1 MNITITGKDLK
12 ATEAIKDYTQK
23 KLTRI
28 EKYFGEDANVD
39 VTVTIKKENA
49 ASEVAEMYVTV
60 KGMSFKAVTEDKD
73 LYASIDKDIDIL
85 EGQIRKAKAKKEKM
99 QKDSSI
105 KQMNISGVAEEKMV
119 EDEVIK
125 SIYYELKPISVED
138 AKLKL
143 QERSGNVFYTFVNVD
158 TGKVNVIFKL
168 KDSKNYGLV
177 EPEA

>member
-1 MNITITGKDLK
+1 MNITITGKELK
-12 ATEAIKDYTQK
+12 ATEAIKDYAEK

-28 EKYFGEDANVD
+28 EKYFGDEAID

-49 ASEVAEMYVTV
+49 TSEIAEMYVTV
-60 KGMSFKAVTEDKD
+60 KGMSYKAVTEDKD

-99 QKDSSI
+99 MKDSSI
-105 KQMNISGVAEEKMV
+105 KQMNFAGVPEVKV
-119 EDEVIK
+119 ENEVVK
-125 SIYYELKPISVED
+125 SISYELKPISVED
-138 AKLKL
+138 AKIKL
-143 QERSGNVFYTFVNVD
+143 DERKGNIFYTFVNVD

-168 KDSKNYGLV
+168 KDSNNYGLV